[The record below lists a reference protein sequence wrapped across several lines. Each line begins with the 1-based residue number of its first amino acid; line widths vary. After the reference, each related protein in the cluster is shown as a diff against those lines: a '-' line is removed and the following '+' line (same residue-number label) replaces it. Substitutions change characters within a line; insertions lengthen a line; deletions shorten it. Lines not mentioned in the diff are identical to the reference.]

1 MICTVSTVLDT
12 PENVEKFVR
21 RNLAAGVDHMFVF
34 LDERQPGVQALLDPM
49 PEVTAIGTGDGY
61 WGGSRPPNLNNRQTA
76 NANLVRV
83 LLSCLDWP
91 RWLFHI
97 DADECLDID
106 KDKLLALDAT
116 VPAVVLQTLEA
127 VSTPGGDPQERF
139 KRQLGEEDLA
149 LLHLL
154 GVIDRPAN
162 TSLFNSH
169 AHGKVGIRPT
179 LDFNLHI
186 HRARYPDRDFVESY
200 EAEWL
205 RLLHYDSTSVEEFI
219 RKWSTHAASVSDS
232 AFGRERAAILA
243 SVRSVQRN
251 QSLSDERK
259 QHYFAEIYRR
269 TVQDDVDA
277 LADLGF
283 LSTPSPAWHGH
294 LPESLSPDRTATM
307 HRLLAILRA
316 TDKNYFRPGRPGFE
330 PVDLLRRVSREL
342 ASSDRALARAI
353 GERVARP
360 AAVRRV
366 AHPSAS

>member
-12 PENVEKFVR
+12 PENVDRFVR

-34 LDERQPGVQALLDPM
+34 LDEHQPRVRALLDPL
-49 PEVTAIGTGDGY
+49 PQVTAIGTGDGY
-61 WGGSRPPNLNNRQTA
+61 WDGRRPPNLNNRQTA
-76 NANLVRV
+76 NANLARV

-106 KDKLLALDAT
+106 RTKLLALDET
-116 VPAVVLQTLEA
+116 VPAVVLTTLEA

-154 GVIDRPAN
+154 GIIGRPSN

-232 AFGRERAAILA
+232 AFGRERTAILA

-251 QSLSDERK
+251 QSLSDERR

-269 TVQDDVDA
+269 TRSRTT
-277 LADLGF
+277 
-283 LSTPSPAWHGH
+283 STPWRTWASSRPRRRTG
-294 LPESLSPDRTATM
+294 TATC
-307 HRLLAILRA
+307 RSRCPRTGRPPCCGCWPSSGPRTRA
-316 TDKNYFRPGRPGFE
+316 TSVRDAP
-330 PVDLLRRVSREL
+330 
-342 ASSDRALARAI
+342 ASSRSTCS
-353 GERVARP
+353 VA
-360 AAVRRV
+360 
-366 AHPSAS
+366 